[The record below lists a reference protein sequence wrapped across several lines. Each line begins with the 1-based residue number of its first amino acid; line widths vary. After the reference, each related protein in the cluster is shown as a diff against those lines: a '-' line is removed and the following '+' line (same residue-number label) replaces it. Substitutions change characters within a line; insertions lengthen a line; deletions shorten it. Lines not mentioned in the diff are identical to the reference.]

1 MILISACLCGV
12 NCKYNGGNNLN
23 EKAKILLEQGKALLV
38 CPEQLGGLTTPRV
51 PSEIVG
57 GAGGDVLEYKAKVMT
72 KEGKNVTAEFLKGAE
87 ETLRLAK
94 AVKAEYVILK
104 AKSPSCGN
112 GVIYSGT
119 FNGELRNGE
128 GVTAALLKKHG
139 FKVITENDIV

>member
-12 NCKYNGGNNLN
+12 NCKYSGGNNLN
-23 EKAKILLEQGKALLV
+23 EKVIKLLEEGKALLA
-38 CPEQLGGLTTPRV
+38 CPEQLGGLPTPRV

-57 GAGGDVLEYKAKVMT
+57 GTGVDVLEGKAKVIS
-72 KEGKNVTAEFLKGAE
+72 KEGKDVTAEFVKGAE
-87 ETLRLAK
+87 ETLSLAK
-94 AVKAEYVILK
+94 IVKVEYVILK

-112 GVIYSGT
+112 GIIYAGN
-119 FNGELRNGE
+119 FNGDLREGE